1 MNNPRVV
8 PLAWFLDEW
17 DSQRKLMGPD
27 PWENGLTRPNRN
39 NLETLIGYS
48 KSGGLITSLET
59 VDDFYMDVMLEARS
73 NSAWDQPVS

>member
-17 DSQRKLMGPD
+17 ESQRELMGPD
-27 PWENGLTRPNRN
+27 PWANGLTPSNRN

-59 VDDFYMDVMLEARS
+59 VDDFYMEVMLEARS